1 MTLHALVTRPEED
14 AAPLAVALAERG
26 IEVTVEPLLTI
37 NPVPDAPIDLEG
49 VQAVLFTSANGVR
62 SFAALAAERNL
73 PGWRELP
80 AFAVGGAS
88 AAVAREAGFT
98 QVESAGGDVAALAR
112 LVIERLDPN
121 AGPLFHAAG
130 SAVAGDLA
138 GSLDAA
144 GFGLRR
150 EMLYEAK
157 PADHLSPATVTTLAN
172 GGFDLVLFFSP
183 RTAATFVTLTRA
195 ASEGVVN
202 GCASTAAVCLSP
214 AVAAAAGELPWREV
228 KTAARPELAAL
239 LDLVDRELAA
249 RARSVDTEQ
258 TQREQPASE
267 SGMAS
272 PEPTIAKDDAQSARR
287 RRSPW
292 WSVVIVAGAVSLAVA
307 LADHAGLAVLTR
319 STEIPVP
326 DVATSGQVYELGSRL
341 GDVATEVEALRR
353 HVENLK
359 DDLVDS
365 RNRIAALESAM
376 QSPQTAPSTAPAGLT
391 QRLDQLES
399 EMAALRTGQPPS
411 ATTSSTDVTALNQ
424 KIAALETRMAAL
436 QAQPEAP
443 SAAAD
448 TAQIDKLSNE
458 NAQLRNELG
467 ALKAQL
473 DALDRAISARADD
486 AGAVAFVLAVGNL
499 GSALSTA
506 RPFAAELSAVSE
518 LAAGDPA
525 LSASVREAT
534 APLAARA
541 ASGVPTLL
549 ELRARFPETAR
560 AIVDAAKQQE
570 QPAVEQ
576 TEAREWYDTPLEWL
590 ASAGEFVTSQVSVRP
605 VGDVPGDEP
614 GARVARAEVRLSEN
628 ALDAAV
634 AELEGLTGAAAAAA
648 GAWLDDAR
656 ARLAAERAVA
666 ALQASAVT
674 RLGSGAPAA
683 TDAGG

>member
-37 NPVPDAPIDLEG
+37 RPIPDAPIDLDG
-49 VQAVLFTSANGVR
+49 VQALLFTSANGVR

-73 PGWRELP
+73 PGWRALP
-80 AFAVGGAS
+80 AFAVGDAS
-88 AAVAREAGFT
+88 AAVAREAGFA

-121 AGPLFHAAG
+121 SGALFHAVG

-144 GFGLRR
+144 GFVLRR

-195 ASEGVVN
+195 AGEGVVN

-239 LDLVDRELAA
+239 LDLIDHELAA
-249 RARSVDTEQ
+249 RARSADAGDATKP
-258 TQREQPASE
+258 PAGE
-267 SGMAS
+267 AV
-272 PEPTIAKDDAQSARR
+272 EPRSAGEIAAPTRARR
-287 RRSPW
+287 SRLGM
-292 WSVVIVAGAVSLAVA
+292 VAAVAAAVA
-307 LADHAGLAVLTR
+307 LLVAGGIELLRPLWTSAGGG
-319 STEIPVP
+319 S
-326 DVATSGQVYELGSRL
+326 ATMSVDAAGGERLDGLDRRLQEAERGLGSL
-341 GDVATEVEALRR
+341 QQELAYSKDAIVESNDR
-353 HVENLK
+353 V
-359 DDLVDS
+359 
-365 RNRIAALESAM
+365 AALESAM
-376 QSPQTAPSTAPAGLT
+376 QGRQTAPSPDLTGLT
-391 QRLDQLES
+391 QRLDKLES
-399 EMAALRTGQPPS
+399 ALAAQPTAGHQP
-411 ATTSSTDVTALNQ
+411 ATTAATPDISALTQ
-424 KIAALETRMAAL
+424 KVAALEARVAA

-443 SAAAD
+443 GAGAD
-448 TAQIDKLSNE
+448 TAQVEKLSGE
-458 NAQLRNELG
+458 NTQLRNDLH

-473 DALDRAISARADD
+473 EALDQAVSARRDD

-506 RPFAAELSAVSE
+506 RPFAAELSAVTE

-525 LSASVREAT
+525 LPASVKELT

-549 ELRARFPETAR
+549 ELRARFPAAAR
-560 AIVDAAKQQE
+560 AIVDAAKHQE
-570 QPAVEQ
+570 QPAVAQ
-576 TEAREWYDTPLEWL
+576 TEAREWYETPLEWL
-590 ASAGEFVTSQVSVRP
+590 ASAGEFVTSQVTVRP
-605 VGDVPGDEP
+605 VGDVPGDDP

-634 AELEGLTGAAAAAA
+634 AELEGLTGVAAAAA

-666 ALQASAVT
+666 ALQAAAVT